1 MISFLRR
8 LMGGWGVSPLFAIA
22 FVLGVLI
29 VAVVVLLNTCA
40 PRSEVKR
47 VEANTR
53 VLVIDGTAKEASA
66 EERLTDTTT
75 INDRK
80 EERANATATLP
91 DTRPSDRR
99 VRRGCVILRQQ
110 GTRDADL
117 PVQCRSAG

>member
-1 MISFLRR
+1 MSALIRR
-8 LMGGWGVSPLFAIA
+8 LASWGVSPLFAVA

-29 VAVVVLLNTCA
+29 VAAVVVLNTCA

-53 VLVIDGTAKEASA
+53 VLVIDGAAKEAAA
-66 EERLTDTTT
+66 EDRLNDTIT

-117 PVQCRSAG
+117 PIQCRSAG